1 MIGSFNYAFQ
11 SGALSISQKRGIISL
26 IPKKD
31 KDKTIL
37 ENLRP
42 ISLLNVDHKILT
54 KTIAKRLEKLL
65 PRIINPDQT
74 GYAKGRFIGKN
85 IRLIEDIMCH
95 TKRTNS
101 PGIAL
106 FIDFKKNF

>member
-1 MIGSFNYAFQ
+1 MIGSFNYAFL
-11 SGALSISQKRGIISL
+11 SGALSISQKREIISL

-37 ENLRP
+37 KNLRP
-42 ISLLNVDHKILT
+42 ILLLNVDYKILT

-74 GYAKGRFIGKN
+74 GYVKGRFIGEN
-85 IRLIEDIMCH
+85 IRLIEDIVFH
-95 TKRTNS
+95 TKCMNS
-101 PGIAL
+101 SIY
-106 FIDFKKNF
+106 